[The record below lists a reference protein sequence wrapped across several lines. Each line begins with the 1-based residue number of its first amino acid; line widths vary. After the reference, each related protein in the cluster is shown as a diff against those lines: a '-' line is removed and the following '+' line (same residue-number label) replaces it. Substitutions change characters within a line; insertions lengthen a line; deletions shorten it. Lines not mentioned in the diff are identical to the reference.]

1 MLKLLD
7 ILQEGTIQL
16 TPEERDRVEHLLP
29 VLIKVISGEY
39 LGDNM
44 EAEVANMDL
53 VSADGSPM
61 NVKIH
66 VGNDL
71 KDLNSLAYHNSG
83 DKKNLED
90 NYIFIQQFRFS
101 PYFKGASGMD
111 IKFNKLI
118 TGDENAGI
126 DLLRSILKHE
136 LIHAKDPAVNQKP
149 LKEPYDSSKPEIYY
163 KSWAEFQTMTGQF
176 FEAITSGI
184 DRALNAGVSKYTLL
198 RALDNILQYY
208 AGKVNFISEETNDF
222 IQGTGNRNAFQSLIK
237 FAASMIVGS
246 NKPAMNSYASYISQ
260 IKQYNPEGYKEFLK
274 DLYKTVDQAKDKLK
288 TIKEM
293 QYINEAKRFQQLA
306 GIISESQLNEDEIF
320 DIEAIKKQIEDKV
333 EQDPNLKEVVGTLA
347 SIGLVLAIPA
357 ILQGISTL
365 IEKGNR
371 QFTSKFTPE
380 QIAQI
385 KAHNKEVAKTG
396 QGHKQYTSAVSKEID
411 EYAHWLHDMCLKP
424 IEGVLYVISKIPGIG
439 SWSWLKDESKRHKL
453 AEAIYLVIALA
464 IGGAGIASHA
474 ASITGVIDAVKL
486 GDAAID
492 SSILANRTGL
502 LKNLPSLI
510 SKLVT

>member
-1 MLKLLD
+1 MLKMLD
-7 ILQEGTIQL
+7 ILEEGTLQL
-16 TPEERDRVEHLLP
+16 TPDERQQVEDMLP
-29 VLIKVISGEY
+29 DIIKAISGKYIGDNRMRPIGDINVISV
-39 LGDNM
+39 DKT
-44 EAEVANMDL
+44 
-53 VSADGSPM
+53 PM
-61 NVKIH
+61 TVQIN

-71 KDLNSLAYHNSG
+71 NSPNANGYHATN
-83 DKKNLED
+83 DPKNPTD
-90 NYIFIQQFRFS
+90 NLILIQQFQFLKYFS
-101 PYFKGASGMD
+101 GFSGLD
-111 IKFNKLI
+111 IKARKIL
-118 TGDENAGI
+118 TGDENLGI
-126 DLLRSILKHE
+126 EALRKTLKHE
-136 LIHAKDPAVNQKP
+136 LIHAKDPALNQHY
-149 LKEPYDSSKPEIYY
+149 LKEPYNSNDAASYY

-176 FEAITSGI
+176 FEAITTGV
-184 DRALNAGVSKYTLL
+184 DRALRLGMNKNQILNALN
-198 RALDNILQYY
+198 NILNYY
-208 AGKVNFISEETNDF
+208 SGKTKIFNRDTEDF
-222 IQGTGNRNAFQSLIK
+222 IQGTGKRNIFQSLIK
-237 FAASMIVGS
+237 VATEILMPLQSSIT
-246 NKPAMNSYASYISQ
+246 SYAGYLAA

-274 DLYKTVDQAKDKLK
+274 DLYKTIDQAKDKLK

-293 QYINEAKRFQQLA
+293 QYINEVKRFQQLA

-396 QGHKQYTSAVSKEID
+396 QGHKQYTSAISKEID

-474 ASITGVIDAVKL
+474 ASITGVIDAIKL

-510 SKLVT
+510 SKLVA